1 MDEIGLFPLGMVLLP
16 SERVPLH
23 VFEPRYRELIGEC
36 LDDDEEFGLV
46 LADEDGLREV
56 GTRAAVTQVLDRFD
70 DGRLNVLVEGRERFR
85 LVSLTSGRSYQTGEV
100 EPVADEPGEP
110 PAEEVQRAVEQ
121 LRRVAEL
128 AGADVGEHQAE
139 LLVVL
144 EALADQLAVTR
155 FEDVERHAL
164 AREQDDSQGEEPDLV
179 HRRQGSDCPAAAYI
193 LCRCRSCAPR
203 TTGPRGPAWRSS
215 GAGATRTRP
224 GASSTTSSASG

>member
-36 LDDDEEFGLV
+36 LEDDLEFGLV
-46 LADEDGLREV
+46 LADDDGLREV
-56 GTRAAVTQVLDRFD
+56 GTRAAITQVLDRFD

-128 AGADVGEHQAE
+128 AGADVGELDPVQVTSFE
-139 LLVVL
+139 LAARVDFEPELKQRLL
-144 EALADQLAVTR
+144 ELR
-155 FEDVERHAL
+155 SEPERL
-164 AREQDDSQGEEPDLV
+164 RELTDLLERAAHSIEAQQELNRIAQTNGHV
-179 HRRQGSDCPAAAYI
+179 RRRPQRPA
-193 LCRCRSCAPR
+193 
-203 TTGPRGPAWRSS
+203 
-215 GAGATRTRP
+215 
-224 GASSTTSSASG
+224 